1 MSMAVSKYLAADA
14 WDGNTSEPVGYFVPW
29 FRLIHLLIFQF
40 LLILFLWT
48 IFVRAWFCY
57 YTWHTVN
64 HYSKVPSL
72 EKMEYF
78 NLSENCFKRKFPWQ
92 TGVKSILKCWII
104 QLTLICNFFSTTFCE
119 WKCFA
124 AGTFNSPLRYV
135 LTDTMLPFPCFS
147 VQSAYLCPH
156 KIFFQSA
163 LQSLKCSKFSTYVL
177 QVRWIV
183 SAMFNVG

>member
-1 MSMAVSKYLAADA
+1 MPKSFQSKEWYRCYRAVDEYSGVKVSCSWCLGWKYKR
-14 WDGNTSEPVGYFVPW
+14 TSRLFRALIQTDSFTYFP
-29 FRLIHLLIFQF
+29 IF
-40 LLILFLWT
+40 IN
-48 IFVRAWFCY
+48 IVFVNNICSSLVCY

-135 LTDTMLPFPCFS
+135 LTDVPCYLSHVFLFS
-147 VQSAYLCPH
+147 QR
-156 KIFFQSA
+156 I
-163 LQSLKCSKFSTYVL
+163 YVL
-177 QVRWIV
+177 IRYFFRVHCKV
-183 SAMFNVG
+183 

>member
-1 MSMAVSKYLAADA
+1 MSIAVSKHLAADA

-92 TGVKSILKCWII
+92 TGVKSILKFWII

-135 LTDTMLPFPCFS
+135 LTDVPCYLSHVFLFS
-147 VQSAYLCPH
+147 QR
-156 KIFFQSA
+156 I
-163 LQSLKCSKFSTYVL
+163 YVL
-177 QVRWIV
+177 IRYFFRVHCKV
-183 SAMFNVG
+183 